1 MTAINRS
8 SAKKSVRPS
17 MVATRN
23 SFAYAAEFLKKDE
36 NTLDTLFSK
45 FEQPQEQSDNDEDM
59 EFLDE
64 LSADDQVEEEIFFR
78 AARGAKPGSDELAH
92 YMLDENEFDDVSA
105 GGLIADLQATS
116 PDDPQFDARVGEL
129 SEYINR
135 GI

>member
-1 MTAINRS
+1 
-8 SAKKSVRPS
+8 

-78 AARGAKPGSDELAH
+78 AARGAKRGSDELAH

>member
-8 SAKKSVRPS
+8 SAKKSVKPS

-36 NTLDTLFSK
+36 NTLDSLFSK
-45 FEQPQEQSDNDEDM
+45 FEQPQEENNSDD
-59 EFLDE
+59 FLDE

-78 AARGAKPGSDELAH
+78 AARKAKRGSDELAH
-92 YMLDENEFDDVSA
+92 YLLDEDEFENVNA

-116 PDDPQFDARVGEL
+116 PDDPQFDARVVEL

>member
-8 SAKKSVRPS
+8 SAKKSVRTS

-45 FEQPQEQSDNDEDM
+45 FEQPQEQSDNDEEM

-78 AARGAKPGSDELAH
+78 AARGAKRGSDELAH

-105 GGLIADLQATS
+105 GGLIADLQSTS